1 MRLTAVVF
9 LSCFVLAGQT
19 QVSVSGPA
27 GLPSNPNALTLQQ
40 SPTKPED
47 LCTVEGSVFNA
58 ATGAPLKK
66 AAVVVN
72 RTDVQPN
79 LNAPP
84 PSYSTTTD
92 GAGKFAM
99 KDSSRGV
106 GAKWASW

>member
-1 MRLTAVVF
+1 MMGYWNGQPFGCFHRLDSERGAVMRLTAVVF

-27 GLPSNPNALTLQQ
+27 GLPSNPNALTMQQ
-40 SPTKPED
+40 PPTRPED

-72 RTDVQPN
+72 RTDDQP
-79 LNAPP
+79 
-84 PSYSTTTD
+84 
-92 GAGKFAM
+92 
-99 KDSSRGV
+99 
-106 GAKWASW
+106 